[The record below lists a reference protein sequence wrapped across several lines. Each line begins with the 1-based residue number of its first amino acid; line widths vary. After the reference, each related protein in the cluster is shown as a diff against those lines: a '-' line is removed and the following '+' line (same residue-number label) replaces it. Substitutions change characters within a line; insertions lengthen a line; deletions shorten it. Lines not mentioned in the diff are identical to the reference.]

1 MRQLLAAML
10 VLACSPAIAAEQLV
24 AVTASWCGPCRQFK
38 SDLADDPSLAGG
50 REIRI
55 LDVDEDRA
63 EARRY
68 RARSLPTFILLDD
81 GREARR
87 TTGYSGSKQFRQ
99 WLER

>member
-10 VLACSPAIAAEQLV
+10 VLACSSAIATEQLV
-24 AVTASWCGPCRQFK
+24 AITASWCGPCRQFK
-38 SDLADDPSLAGG
+38 ADLADDPSLAGG
-50 REIRI
+50 RQIRV

-68 RARSLPTFILLDD
+68 RARSLPTFILIDD
-81 GREARR
+81 GREVRR
-87 TTGYSGSKQFRQ
+87 TTGYSGPEKLRE